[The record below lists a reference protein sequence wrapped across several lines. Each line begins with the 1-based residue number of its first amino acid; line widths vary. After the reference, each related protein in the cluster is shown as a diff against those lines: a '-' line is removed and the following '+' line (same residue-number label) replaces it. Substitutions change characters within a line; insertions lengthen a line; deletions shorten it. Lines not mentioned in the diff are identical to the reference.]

1 MSDQTHQFLA
11 LDLGAESGRG
21 ELVTLRGDTVE
32 MQEVHRFANR
42 PVRMAGT
49 LYWDFPYLFAESLEA
64 IRACVER
71 GAKIEAIGVDTWGVD
86 FGLLGADGQ
95 LLGNPVHYRDSRT
108 EDIQPH
114 SEKIMPLSEMF
125 SLTALQTMPIN
136 TLFQLHAM
144 QRAGSPLL
152 GMAETLLMTPDLMH
166 YFLTGKKTCELSIA
180 QTSQLVDVNGQWCK
194 PILDA
199 FGLSE
204 KMFPSLIEPGRV
216 LGELC
221 GEVADATGAGGVPV
235 VACATH
241 DTGSAVGAVPGEGD
255 NWAYLSCGTWSIM
268 GRLIDKPVAGQR
280 CFETGFSHEITYGGW
295 YQCRN
300 ILGLWIIQQLRR
312 KWDCGGDPWD
322 YDRMTAEAADAESGP
337 LVNVEDPSLVAPR
350 DMEKALLDLLTN
362 SGQKKPAGRGQLVRC
377 VLESLALQYA
387 AGLDTMG
394 ELNGRRP
401 DALYIV
407 GGGAANKLLCQLT
420 ADACGVVVHAG
431 AEQCTALG
439 NALGQALGLG
449 ILSEPQQIRDVMR
462 ASFQMTQYDPRDQQI
477 WSDKRAVYGEIANGG
492 WLESR

>member
-1 MSDQTHQFLA
+1 MSDKTHQFLA

-21 ELVTLRGDTVE
+21 ELVTLRGDQVE
-32 MQEVHRFANR
+32 MEEVHRFQNR
-42 PVRMAGT
+42 PVRLAGT

-86 FGLLGADGQ
+86 FGLLGCDGH

-108 EDIQPH
+108 DGIH
-114 SEKIMPLSEMF
+114 THTEKVMPLTEMF

-144 QRAGSPLL
+144 QRADSPLL
-152 GMAETLLMTPDLMH
+152 AAAETLLMTPDLMH
-166 YFLTGKKTCELSIA
+166 YFLTGKCTSELSIA
-180 QTSQLVDVNGQWCK
+180 QTSQLVGADGRWCDE
-194 PILDA
+194 IISR
-199 FGLSE
+199 FGLSRE
-204 KMFPSLIEPGRV
+204 MFPELIEPGTV

-221 GEVADATGAGGVPV
+221 GDAADATGAGGVPV

-268 GRLIDKPVAGQR
+268 GRLIDEPVASER

-300 ILGLWIIQQLRR
+300 ILGLWLIQQLRR
-312 KWDCGGDPWD
+312 KWDRGNDPWD
-322 YDRMTAEAADAESGP
+322 YERMTAEAAEAQPGP

-350 DMEKALLDLLTN
+350 DMEQSLLELLTN
-362 SGQKKPAGRGQLVRC
+362 SGQKKPASRGQLIRC

-387 AGLDTMG
+387 VGLDTMG
-394 ELNGRRP
+394 ELSGRRP

-449 ILSEPQQIRDVMR
+449 VLTEPQQIRDVMR
-462 ASFQMTQYDPRDQQI
+462 ASFQMMRYEPRDQQL
-477 WSDKRAVYGEIANGG
+477 WADKRARYAEIARGG
-492 WLESR
+492 WLEGR